1 VTTNKTKKRSK
12 TMTESKTMTVSK
24 MAMLDE
30 KSGKKRLDSVMTLE
44 EFVRVL
50 AQYPE
55 EEDNLRLLV
64 QAKRGELIEYFKV
77 QTARLQAAD
86 WTKPVHVT
94 VGMGEVLLRQSVYD
108 GIVKRLRAEP
118 GRIIPAIKYVRESVP
133 SCCLVEA
140 RNLVEGIRDALR
152 RG

>member
-64 QAKRGELIEYFKV
+64 QAKRGELIEYF
-77 QTARLQAAD
+77 D